1 MRVWASEFQEYKL
14 PTAHDEQG
22 NPLPRRKSCHV
33 CTQCVAS
40 WRGNFSVPMACTTCP
55 LIFCSRC
62 LFHIRGAEDIETVY
76 DYRIEEHQGN
86 WVCFMCTG
94 TCACQD
100 PKLAGLSRIDRHKC
114 RGWVGVTG
122 GFTPNQLRPTC
133 RGDGGSGGA
142 SRARLPKDQE
152 AGPAAAD
159 PPEGGTEA
167 PRAEEPGPAAEGGAA
182 PTTPDAPARKPRRPR
197 KASAATPSGED
208 LVGRR
213 VKCWWDVERCW
224 FFGALESYDPETNE
238 HLVRYQDGDDE
249 RIILPD
255 DTVVLL

>member
-76 DYRIEEHQGN
+76 DWIEEHQGN

-167 PRAEEPGPAAEGGAA
+167 QRAEEPAPAAEGGAA
-182 PTTPDAPARKPRRPR
+182 PTTPDAPARKPGRPR